1 MWVKESAMLNLLET
15 FCAVVQ
21 AGSINKAAESL
32 HLSQPAITRQIKA
45 LEKDLG
51 AVLLTRSTHGVELTP
66 AGEAI
71 LPFAYQALSAVAGCR
86 QAAARAAGQGAERL
100 AIASGLMI
108 LLFSLHPVI
117 ERFREVWPSVAI
129 DLRPGNWGESI
140 DRLLAYEVDVA
151 FLFSTPLQAA
161 GVKGTPLFKDPLLLV
176 GAPGT
181 NKVGAT
187 AATMP
192 RRLADLEGQP
202 LLMLP
207 PESGLRGELLREFE
221 ARGVEPKI
229 ITHPT
234 VQTIKLAV
242 SLGMGWTILPSSAIR
257 DEVKAGKLA
266 AEPIE
271 DWPEAVRTIR
281 AYTRAEGALP
291 EPARH
296 LIALMREAYGR

>member
-1 MWVKESAMLNLLET
+1 MLNLLET

-71 LPFAYQALSAVAGCR
+71 LPFAHQALSAVAGCR

-117 ERFREVWPSVAI
+117 ERFRELWPSVAI
-129 DLRPGNWGESI
+129 DLRPGNWSESI
-140 DRLLAYEVDVA
+140 DKLLAYEVDVA
-151 FLFSTPLQAA
+151 FLSTPLQVA

-176 GAPGT
+176 GAPGS
-181 NKVGAT
+181 NRAPNGET

-207 PESGLRGELLREFE
+207 PEAGLRGELGREIE
-221 ARGVEPKI
+221 ARGIEPKV

-234 VQTIKLAV
+234 VETIKLAV

-271 DWPEAVRTIR
+271 DWAEAVRTIR

>member
-1 MWVKESAMLNLLET
+1 MLNLLET

-71 LPFAYQALSAVAGCR
+71 LPFAHQALSAVAGCR
-86 QAAARAAGQGAERL
+86 QAVARAAGQGAERL

-108 LLFSLHPVI
+108 MLFSLPSVI

-129 DLRPGNWGESI
+129 NLRPGNWGESI

-151 FLFSTPLQAA
+151 FLSTPLHVA
-161 GVKGTPLFKDPLLLV
+161 GVKGTPLFKDPLLLI
-176 GAPGT
+176 GAP
-181 NKVGAT
+181 NA

-192 RRLADLEGQP
+192 RRLADLAGQP
-202 LLMLP
+202 VFTLTP
-207 PESGLRGELLREFE
+207 DSGLHGELVREIE
-221 ARGVEPKI
+221 ARGIEPKI
-229 ITHPT
+229 ITHPN
-234 VQTIKLAV
+234 VETIKLVV

-257 DEVKAGKLA
+257 NEVKAGKLI

-296 LIALMREAYGR
+296 LIAMLREAYGR

>member
-1 MWVKESAMLNLLET
+1 MLNLLET

-71 LPFAYQALSAVAGCR
+71 LPFAHQALSAVAGCR

-100 AIASGLMI
+100 ALASGLMI
-108 LLFSLHPVI
+108 MLFSLPSVI

-140 DRLLAYEVDVA
+140 EKLLAYEVDVA
-151 FLFSTPLQAA
+151 FLSTPLHVA

-176 GAPGT
+176 GAPS
-181 NKVGAT
+181 KAT
-187 AATMP
+187 TMP
-192 RRLADLEGQP
+192 RRLADLEGEP
-202 LLMLP
+202 LFTLTP
-207 PESGLRGELLREFE
+207 DSGLRGELVREIE
-221 ARGVEPKI
+221 ARGIEPKM
-229 ITHPT
+229 ITHPN
-234 VQTIKLAV
+234 VETIKLVV

-257 DEVKAGKLA
+257 NEVKAGKLV
-266 AEPIE
+266 AEQIE
-271 DWPEAVRTIR
+271 DWPEAVRTIQ

>member
-1 MWVKESAMLNLLET
+1 MLNLLET

-71 LPFAYQALSAVAGCR
+71 LPFAHQALSAVAGCR

-108 LLFSLHPVI
+108 LLFSLPPVI
-117 ERFREVWPSVAI
+117 ERFREAWPSVAI

-151 FLFSTPLQAA
+151 FLSTPLQVA
-161 GVKGTPLFKDPLLLV
+161 GVKGIHLFKDPLLLV
-176 GAPGT
+176 GPPSA
-181 NKVGAT
+181 NKVKT
-187 AATMP
+187 DPTP
-192 RRLADLEGQP
+192 HRLADLDGQP
-202 LLMLP
+202 FLMHP
-207 PESGLRGELLREFE
+207 PEAGLRGELGREFE
-221 ARGVEPKI
+221 ARGIEPKI

-234 VQTIKLAV
+234 VETIKLAV

-257 DEVKAGKLA
+257 EEVRTGKLT
-266 AEPIE
+266 AEPIA
-271 DWPEAVRTIR
+271 DWPEAVRTIQ

>member
-1 MWVKESAMLNLLET
+1 MLNLLET

-71 LPFAYQALSAVAGCR
+71 LPFAHQALSAVAGCR

-108 LLFSLHPVI
+108 MLFSLPSVI
-117 ERFREVWPSVAI
+117 ERFREVWPTI
-129 DLRPGNWGESI
+129 GIELRPGNWGEAI
-140 DRLLAYEVDVA
+140 DKLLAYEVDVA
-151 FLFSTPLQAA
+151 FLSTPLQVA

-176 GAPGT
+176 GAP
-181 NKVGAT
+181 NS
-187 AATMP
+187 TMP
-192 RRLADLEGQP
+192 RRLADLEGQTV
-202 LLMLP
+202 LMLTP
-207 PESGLRGELLREFE
+207 DSGLRGELGREIE
-221 ARGVEPKI
+221 ARGIEPKI

-234 VQTIKLAV
+234 VETIKLTV

-257 DEVKAGKLA
+257 DEVRAGKLA

>member
-1 MWVKESAMLNLLET
+1 MLNLLET

-71 LPFAYQALSAVAGCR
+71 LPFAHQALSAVAGCR

-108 LLFSLHPVI
+108 MLFSLPSVI
-117 ERFREVWPSVAI
+117 ERFRETWPSVAI
-129 DLRPGNWGESI
+129 DLRPGNWGEAVE
-140 DRLLAYEVDVA
+140 RLLAYEVDVA
-151 FLFSTPLQAA
+151 FLSTPLQVP

-181 NKVGAT
+181 

-192 RRLADLEGQP
+192 RRLADLEDQP
-202 LLMLP
+202 VFMLTP
-207 PESGLRGELLREFE
+207 DSGLRGELGREIE
-221 ARGVEPKI
+221 ARGIEPKI

-234 VQTIKLAV
+234 VETIKLAV

-257 DEVKAGKLA
+257 EEVRAGKLA
-266 AEPIE
+266 AEPIQ